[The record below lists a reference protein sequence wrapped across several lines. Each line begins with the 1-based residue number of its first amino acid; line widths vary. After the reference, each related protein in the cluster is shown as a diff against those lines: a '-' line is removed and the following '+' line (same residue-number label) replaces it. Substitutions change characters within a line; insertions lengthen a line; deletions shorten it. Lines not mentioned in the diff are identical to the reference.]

1 MVDDRDDAN
10 DTLRPEPTLR
20 GVGTHDIRSEAPTAP
35 ARPRPIEVEQTVAA
49 PSTPGLRA
57 QAAGSMPAGTDETL
71 VAGSAERGG
80 TTRPVGIRGA
90 TGATL
95 TVLDSERYT
104 LGSLIGQG
112 GMGEVVLAFD
122 EQIGREVAV
131 KRIRADAPTGE
142 ELSRFVREARVQG
155 RLQHPAVVPV
165 HDLAFDKA
173 GKPYFVMK
181 RLSGTTMGELI
192 AKLRTE
198 TDDEAQATRRR
209 LLHAFADVCLA
220 IEFAHSA
227 GIIHRDLKPANIM
240 LGDFGEVY
248 VLDWGIARA
257 VTEPDETGAPTSKE
271 LDLRLDSGETRAG
284 TVLGTPAYMA
294 PEQLAGDRAGPS
306 ADIYALGCILYEIA
320 CGEVLHAGRRSLTSI
335 LEALEAR
342 PSKVRPDSPPELDAI
357 CERATRLQPAERFGS
372 ARALGDAVQAFL
384 DGDRDLAVRRELAQ
398 HHIGAARA
406 ALQRGD
412 GDDGRR
418 EAMRAAGRALALDP
432 TATEAADL
440 VTRLMLEPPKETPVE
455 VEKEIGRLDHANART
470 QGRLAAYSMI
480 GYLAFVPLLV
490 WTGVRSYAFVA
501 AFAALAAAS
510 GAQVYLLTYRDHIAR
525 RGIYLNACINALLIA
540 LVCRMVGPFIIAPT
554 LVTTTLIAYAAHP
567 ALGSIRVVALIL
579 SSGVAVPWA
588 LEALGL
594 LDATYRFV
602 GGELVLASPVLTFSA
617 VPVQVAFAAMLVALV
632 MIVALLTRGM
642 ALRQRQATRSLE
654 LQAWHLRQILP
665 THSAR

>member
-1 MVDDRDDAN
+1 MVDDRDGTN
-10 DTLRPEPTLR
+10 DTVRQEPP
-20 GVGTHDIRSEAPTAP
+20 VPAEAAP
-35 ARPRPIEVEQTVAA
+35 TVAA
-49 PSTPGLRA
+49 PSGAGPAMDATI
-57 QAAGSMPAGTDETL
+57 AAGSAN
-71 VAGSAERGG
+71 VGS
-80 TTRPVGIRGA
+80 TTRPLGKRTAGGA
-90 TGATL
+90 EL
-95 TVLDSERYT
+95 TVLDHGRYT

-131 KRIRADAPTGE
+131 KRIRADAPSAE

-165 HDLAFDKA
+165 HDLAFDKD

-181 RLSGTTMGELI
+181 RLSGTTLGELI

-198 TDDEAQATRRR
+198 TDAEALATRRR

-220 IEFAHSA
+220 IEFAHSS

-284 TVLGTPAYMA
+284 TILGTPAYMA
-294 PEQLAGDRAGPS
+294 PEQLAGERAGPS
-306 ADIYALGCILYEIA
+306 ADIYALGCMLYEIA
-320 CGEVLHAGRRSLTSI
+320 CGEVLHAGRRSVTQI
-335 LEALEAR
+335 LSPLEAR

-357 CERATRLQPAERFGS
+357 CERATRLVPDERFRS
-372 ARALGDAVQAFL
+372 ARAIGDAVQAFL
-384 DGDRDLAVRRELAQ
+384 DGDRDIAVRRELAQ

-432 TATEAADL
+432 TAAEAADL
-440 VTRLMLEPPKETPVE
+440 VTRLMLEPPKETPAE
-455 VEKEIGRLDHANART
+455 VEKEIGRIDHANART

-480 GYLAFVPLLV
+480 GYLAFVPLLL
-490 WTGVRSYAFVA
+490 WTGVRSYTFVA

-510 GAQVYLLTYRDHIAR
+510 GAQVFMLTYRDHIS
-525 RGIYLNACINALLIA
+525 RGPIYLNACINAVLIG

-579 SSGVAVPWA
+579 SSGVAIPWA
-588 LEALGL
+588 LEALGM

-602 GGELVLASPVLTFSA
+602 DGELVLASPVLTFTA
-617 VPVQVAFAAMLVALV
+617 VPVQIAFAAMLLGLV
-632 MIVALLTRGM
+632 SIVALLTRGM

>member
-1 MVDDRDDAN
+1 MVDDRDA
-10 DTLRPEPTLR
+10 
-20 GVGTHDIRSEAPTAP
+20 
-35 ARPRPIEVEQTVAA
+35 
-49 PSTPGLRA
+49 
-57 QAAGSMPAGTDETL
+57 TDETVRQSPTL
-71 VAGSAERGG
+71 KGVAGSKDGSEGG
-80 TTRPVGIRGA
+80 SEDVGVAATVAHTPPPLDPTGPTIGVAANQTTRPLARRSGT
-90 TGATL
+90 TGAPPSTHG
-95 TVLDSERYT
+95 ERYT

-131 KRIRADAPTGE
+131 KRIRAEDPSAD
-142 ELSRFVREARVQG
+142 ELSRFMREARVQG

-165 HDLAFDKA
+165 HDLAFDRA

-181 RLSGTTMGELI
+181 RLQGTTMSALLER
-192 AKLRTE
+192 LRSGAE
-198 TDDEAQATRRR
+198 DEATVRRR
-209 LLHAFADVCLA
+209 LFRAFADVCLA
-220 IEFAHSA
+220 VEFAHSE

-257 VTEPDETGAPTSKE
+257 VTEPDETGAPMSKE

-294 PEQLAGDRAGPS
+294 PEQLAGERAGPG
-306 ADIYALGCILYEIA
+306 ADIYALGCMLFEIA
-320 CGEVLHAGRRSLTSI
+320 CGEVLHGGRRSLTTI
-335 LEALEAR
+335 LKPLVAR

-357 CERATRLQPAERFGS
+357 CERATQLAVGDRFGS
-372 ARALGDAVQAFL
+372 ARGLGDAVQAFL
-384 DGDRDLAVRRELAQ
+384 DGDRDIAVRRELAQ
-398 HHIGAARA
+398 HHISAAHA

-412 GDDGRR
+412 GDAGRR

-432 TATEAADL
+432 TAAEAADL

-455 VEKEIGRLDHANART
+455 VEKEIGRLDHVNAQT

-480 GYLAFVPLLV
+480 GYLAFVPLLL
-490 WTGVRSYAFVA
+490 WTGVRSHAFVA
-501 AFAALAAAS
+501 AFAALAVAS
-510 GAQVYLLTYRDHIAR
+510 GVQVYLLTYRDHIS
-525 RGIYLNACINALLIA
+525 RGPIYLNACINAVLIA
-540 LVCRMVGPFIIAPT
+540 LICRMVGPFIIAPT

-567 ALGSIRVVALIL
+567 ALGSIRIVALIL
-579 SSGVAVPWA
+579 SSGVAIPWA
-588 LEALGL
+588 LEALGVL
-594 LDATYRFV
+594 EGTYRFV
-602 GGELVLASPVLTFSA
+602 EGDLVLSSNVLTFTA

-632 MIVALLTRGM
+632 TIVALLTRGM

>member
-1 MVDDRDDAN
+1 MVDDRDGTD
-10 DTLRPEPTLR
+10 DTVRRDPTLQ
-20 GVGTHDIRSEAPTAP
+20 GVGTTDDRDIRSEAPTAP
-35 ARPRPIEVEQTVAA
+35 NKPKAAPTPVESAQTMAA
-49 PSTPGLRA
+49 PSTPGLDA
-57 QAAGSMPAGTDETL
+57 TLAAGS
-71 VAGSAERGG
+71 VGG
-80 TTRPVGIRGA
+80 TTQPLGMRSAG
-90 TGATL
+90 GATL
-95 TVLDSERYT
+95 AVLDSARYT

-112 GMGEVVLAFD
+112 GMGEVVLAYD

-131 KRIRADAPTGE
+131 KRIRADAPSGE

-165 HDLAFDKA
+165 HDLAFDKD

-181 RLSGTTMGELI
+181 RLSGTTMGELM
-192 AKLRTE
+192 AALKTQS
-198 TDDEAQATRRR
+198 EADSITTRRR
-209 LLHAFADVCLA
+209 LLRAFVDVCLA

-257 VTEPDETGAPTSKE
+257 ITEPDETGAPTSKE

-294 PEQLAGDRAGPS
+294 PEQLAGERAGPG

-320 CGEVLHAGRRSLTSI
+320 CGEVLHGGRRSLTSI
-335 LEALEAR
+335 LKPLEAR
-342 PSKVRPDSPPELDAI
+342 PSKIRPDSPPELDGI
-357 CERATRLQPAERFGS
+357 CERATRLQPSERFPS
-372 ARALGDAVQAFL
+372 ARALGDSVQAFL
-384 DGDRDLAVRRELAQ
+384 DGDRDIAVRRDLAQ
-398 HHIGAARA
+398 QHIGIARA
-406 ALQRGD
+406 ALLRDD
-412 GDDGRR
+412 GDEGRR
-418 EAMRAAGRALALDP
+418 EAMMAAGRALALDP
-432 TATEAADL
+432 TASEAAAL
-440 VTRLMLEPPKETPVE
+440 VTRLILEPPKVIPAE

-480 GYLAFVPLLV
+480 GYLAFVPLLI

-501 AFAALAAAS
+501 GFAALAAAS
-510 GAQVYLLTYRDHIAR
+510 GAQVFILTYRDHISR
-525 RGIYLNACINALLIA
+525 RGIYFNACINAMLIA

-579 SSGVAVPWA
+579 SSGVAIPWA
-588 LEALGL
+588 LEALGW

-602 GGELVLASPVLTFSA
+602 NGELVLASPVLTFNA
-617 VPVQVAFAAMLVALV
+617 VPVQLAFATMLVALV
-632 MIVALLTRGM
+632 SIVALLTRGM
-642 ALRQRQATRSLE
+642 ALRQRQATRTLE

-665 THSAR
+665 THSPH